1 MPPSVPSLPRRVAR
15 ILRTSLFAQVACAL
29 VLGIVV
35 GKLWPGFAAD
45 LQPLGDGF
53 TRLIKTVISPL
64 VFCVVVVGIA
74 KAGDLKAFG
83 RIGLKA

>member
-35 GKLWPGFAAD
+35 GKLWPDAATE

-53 TRLIKTVISPL
+53 TRLIKTIISPWCS
-64 VFCVVVVGIA
+64 VWSSSASPRPVT
-74 KAGDLKAFG
+74 
-83 RIGLKA
+83 